1 MKDRNKQL
9 VSQYVASHDRSRVAD
24 IVRDLGI
31 SRNLTKQL
39 LNELVASGKAYCKP
53 KFGYF
58 RNQTAYL
65 TWFDQTRQERS
76 EKALMASKTHRGSG
90 VNIIFEQCRSS
101 DAMQRVLAFYGRVQA

>member
-1 MKDRNKQL
+1 MTDRNKQL

-31 SRNLTKQL
+31 SRNLEKQL
-39 LNELVASGKAYCKP
+39 LNELVSSGKAYCKP

-65 TWFDQTRQERS
+65 AWFEKNQTGAQRKGLHS
-76 EKALMASKTHRGSG
+76 E
-90 VNIIFEQCRSS
+90 
-101 DAMQRVLAFYGRVQA
+101 